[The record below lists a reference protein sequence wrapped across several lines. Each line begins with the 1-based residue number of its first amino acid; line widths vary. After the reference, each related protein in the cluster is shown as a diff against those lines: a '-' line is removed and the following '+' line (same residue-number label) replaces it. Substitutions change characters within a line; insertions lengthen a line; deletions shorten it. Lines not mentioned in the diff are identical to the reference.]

1 MATSRD
7 NSSPDHERS
16 IHSPSPLR
24 EGRPNPRLSSP
35 APGPSAGPY
44 GSGSQQRSVAE
55 VVQEQF
61 EPFDHRTT
69 IVDPFE
75 EENKREAE
83 FREKLNK
90 MLLDL
95 TIEFHAWSTARPAF
109 ETNENLESL
118 EKEINSIMTLESEQG
133 MSLPSPL
140 TFIEKTRQRLGD
152 FVNRVKLALAA
163 LTGMGI

>member
-1 MATSRD
+1 MTRRAETCSRTLSCRFTLRTNSNFLRLFLPGALKGMATSRD

-83 FREKLNK
+83 FRESKRRGLQGFNAYTAIYAYIP
-90 MLLDL
+90 LPFRETL
-95 TIEFHAWSTARPAF
+95 T
-109 ETNENLESL
+109 
-118 EKEINSIMTLESEQG
+118 
-133 MSLPSPL
+133 
-140 TFIEKTRQRLGD
+140 
-152 FVNRVKLALAA
+152 
-163 LTGMGI
+163 